1 MLNKF
6 QQAFEL
12 IMEDNAAGDGGAF
25 GSPSQ
30 AVYGPP
36 SNVNSSDSIAS
47 GDARYIYGGVFPA
60 TKSRKKSK
68 KKNKKKSKKPL
79 VIRRNLNRKEL

>member
-12 IMEDNAAGDGGAF
+12 IMEDNTAGDGGAF
-25 GSPSQ
+25 GSPAQ

-36 SNVNSSDSIAS
+36 DSINSSDSIAK
-47 GDARYIYGGVFPA
+47 GDSRNIYGGVFPA
-60 TKSRKKSK
+60 TKSK
-68 KKNKKKSKKPL
+68 KKNKKNSKTPL
-79 VIRRNLNRKEL
+79 IIRRSLNRKEL